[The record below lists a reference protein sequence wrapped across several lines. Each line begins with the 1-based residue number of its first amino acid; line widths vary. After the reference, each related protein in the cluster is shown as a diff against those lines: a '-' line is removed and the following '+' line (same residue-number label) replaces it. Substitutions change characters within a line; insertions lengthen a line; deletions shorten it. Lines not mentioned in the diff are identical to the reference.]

1 MKRNPEKATHLNAEA
16 RAFLM
21 RSDFER
27 KMMIEADRFVK
38 YDLADQILKHLNEKL
53 LVTEHVRKNRPIGA
67 TIIADAGNGKSS
79 ILNMFQQLHPPHRRL
94 DGTVCVRIV
103 TIEPPRGAKVL
114 DLYRLVLRQLAAAG
128 NTKDELRLQEQIKD
142 LFESLGVLM
151 LVIDEFHNTLNANG
165 KPRGDLLDALK
176 WFNNDLKVPI
186 VVAGVDLVRDALK
199 KDGYDQMITR
209 SEPIELPR
217 WDHNDAFLE
226 LLDALEASL
235 PLWKPSKLADDQR
248 AVSLILQRGSKRIGG
263 MWEFLSRCAKVAID
277 SGEEKITYDMLKTTP
292 FVPPDDRGE
301 GSLF

>member
-1 MKRNPEKATHLNAEA
+1 MNRNPENVIHLNAEA
-16 RAFLM
+16 RAYLM

-53 LVTEHVRKNRPIGA
+53 LVAEHVRKNRPIGA

-79 ILNMFQQLHPPHRRL
+79 ILNMFQQLHPPHRRS

-128 NTKDELRLQEQIKD
+128 NIKDELRLQEQIKD

-151 LVIDEFHNTLNANG
+151 LVVDEFHNTLNANG

-209 SEPIELPR
+209 SEPIELPL
-217 WDHNDAFLE
+217 WDNNNAFLE

-277 SGEEKITYDMLKTTP
+277 SGKEQITSEILNTTP